1 MSRTIKVWKT
11 AGAAAVAAANNGKK
25 KIVLNFAPFTNCI
38 SEINNTQIDNAKDID
53 IVLPMYDL
61 IEYGDDY
68 SKTSGSLWNYYR
80 DEPCLNAN
88 YAIAGL
94 LADNNNSALF
104 KFKTKIA
111 GRIKDHGTKIN
122 KIRVPLNY

>member
-1 MSRTIKVWKT
+1 
-11 AGAAAVAAANNGKK
+11 
-25 KIVLNFAPFTNCI
+25 
-38 SEINNTQIDNAKDID
+38 
-53 IVLPMYDL
+53 MYDL